1 MKPIR
6 YKNYEIGL
14 SPVSGKYT
22 LSKLGVAV
30 NKVTGENYESIRP
43 ISYDLPF
50 DYIIRRIIEN
60 EANEKENETLQDLIL
75 SYKDIL
81 IDVKNYFSNFKTA

>member
-6 YKNYEIGL
+6 YKNYEIEF
-14 SPVSGKYT
+14 SHISDKYT
-22 LSKLGVAV
+22 LSKLGLSV
-30 NKVTGENYESIRP
+30 NKKTGEPYETITP
-43 ISYDLPF
+43 IAYDLPF

-60 EANEKENETLQDLIL
+60 EANEKENETLQDLIS

-81 IDVKNYFSNFKTA
+81 TDIKSHFSNFKTA